1 MIKNQPL
8 NLRVHHF
15 LVSIICGLM
24 VLICLS
30 FLNKLNAQTVNY
42 WSWNF
47 NTPSTLLAGA
57 VVGGGS
63 GPSSIYYNP
72 ALINFDNVA
81 SLSISANIFSFQ
93 FFKINNI
100 AGDGLDVSNIKFKIQ
115 PRFLSYVLPSKN
127 KKLGMEFAF
136 ISPVTEDIEYTL
148 QHFDEID
155 IIERMEG
162 LETYSGYLNY
172 GRKYDDTWGGFGLS
186 YEFSKRF
193 YIGGSSFFSYK
204 SLKYHNIRSAS
215 AFQES
220 DSVYINQVLEP
231 SYFAQNSFT
240 EELNYWDASM
250 IFKFG
255 LHFLSENEQLS
266 FGVNITSPN
275 IPIMGRAD
283 VRKDYEKSDVF
294 DNESDSFTPNEI
306 LIEHEESVKTRIK
319 TPFSVALGFQYLTKN
334 KNNFFSLTVEYF
346 HNIEQYSIIETT
358 DTNNKLPNYFD
369 GLIGENDF
377 LPYYFEA
384 RSVTN
389 IAFGLKQYLT
399 PTVYIFGGFRTDF
412 SAAVE
417 DNFRFSGNTFKV
429 SQLQLNKYHFTIG
442 PVLTIKRSEVVTG
455 IQYTFGGNKNFP
467 NVINYKNPV
476 EYIPLTG
483 QSLEGIRMNNAS
495 TSINELSLF
504 LGITVDLFKK
514 KNDSEEEKQF

>member
-1 MIKNQPL
+1 MLKNQIPYSG
-8 NLRVHHF
+8 F
-15 LVSIICGLM
+15 CTFITSIFCGLM
-24 VLICLS
+24 ILICLS
-30 FLNKLNAQTVNY
+30 FLTKLKAQTVNY

-204 SLKYHNIRSAS
+204 SLKYHNILSAS
-215 AFQES
+215 AYQES

-231 SYFAQNSFT
+231 SYFALSSFT

-255 LHFLSENEQLS
+255 VHFISKNEKFSLGAS
-266 FGVNITSPN
+266 ITSPN
-275 IPIMGRAD
+275 IPLIGRAD
-283 VRKDYEKSDVF
+283 VRKEYEKSNVF
-294 DNESDSFTPNEI
+294 DNESDFFTPNEI

-319 TPFSVALGFQYLTKN
+319 TPFSAAFGLQYFTKN
-334 KNNFFSLTVEYF
+334 KKNFISLTVEYF
-346 HNIEQYSIIETT
+346 HKIEKYSIIETT
-358 DTNNKLPNYFD
+358 DTHNKLPNYFD
-369 GLIGENDF
+369 ELIEENGF

-389 IAFGLKQYLT
+389 IALGLKQYLT

-412 SAAVE
+412 TAAA
-417 DNFRFSGNTFKV
+417 NNNNRFIDRNFKV
-429 SQLQLNKYHFTIG
+429 SQLQINIYHFTIG

-455 IQYTFGGNKNFP
+455 IQYTFGGNKNFQ

-504 LGITVDLFKK
+504 LGITVDLFFPKK
-514 KNDSEEEKQF
+514 ESTEDKPF